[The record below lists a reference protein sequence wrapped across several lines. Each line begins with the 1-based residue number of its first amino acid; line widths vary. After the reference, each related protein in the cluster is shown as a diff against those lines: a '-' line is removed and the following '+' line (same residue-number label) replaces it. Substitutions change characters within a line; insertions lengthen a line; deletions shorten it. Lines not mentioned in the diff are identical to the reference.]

1 MAMPTLLI
9 VVCGLSG
16 TERAPLAI
24 GLAQALDAVY
34 LRIDTIERAFTG
46 PTTPRDATEAT
57 ACSVAHAVAED
68 NLRLGRV
75 VVVDGMGSVAST
87 RFAWKSVSQRIGV
100 PVFEIELFRT
110 DENERRARVAHR
122 DRDVDAR
129 TVVASDEPLTIRDE
143 PWCKRIAIDAA
154 QRPLAESVTVV
165 HAFLLAHA
173 RVWR

>member
-1 MAMPTLLI
+1 MPTLLI

-46 PTTPRDATEAT
+46 PTTPRDDATEAT

-75 VVVDGMGSVAST
+75 VVADGMGSVAST

-100 PVFEIELFRT
+100 PVFEVELFRT

-122 DRDVDAR
+122 YGDVDAR
-129 TVVASDEPLTIRDE
+129 TVVASDEPLTIRDD

-165 HAFLLAHA
+165 HALLLAHA

>member
-16 TERAPLAI
+16 TERSPLAI

-75 VVVDGMGSVAST
+75 VVVDGMDSVAST

-100 PVFEIELFRT
+100 PVFEVELVRT
-110 DENERRARVAHR
+110 DKNERRARVAHS
-122 DRDVDAR
+122 DRNLDAR
-129 TVVASDEPLTIRDE
+129 TVVASDDMPTIRDDS
-143 PWCKRIAIDAA
+143 WCKRIAIDAA
-154 QRPLAESVTVV
+154 ERPLAESVTVV
-165 HAFLLAHA
+165 HALLLAHA
-173 RVWR
+173 RLWR